1 VKHLYFCR
9 HGQSE
14 LNKAGMRAGQTETPL
29 TEEGRLQAKQA
40 GEAAEFLHVDY
51 IISSPYS
58 RALDTAHIIAD
69 VIGYPSDKIE
79 LNALFIERHFGVLEG
94 QPYSPDHDLD
104 NTEGAEHSNLLY
116 ERVKKAYEYLQS
128 LEADNILVV
137 GHSSTGRMLR
147 HVINPS
153 VPFGPP
159 SFPNAEIVQL
169 I

>member
-1 VKHLYFCR
+1 MKHLYFCR

-14 LNKAGMRAGQTETPL
+14 LNKAGMRAGQIETPL

-40 GEAAEFLHVDY
+40 GKSAEFLQVDY

-58 RALDTAHIIAD
+58 RALDTAHIIAET
-69 VIGYPSDKIE
+69 IGYPEEKIE
-79 LNALFIERHFGVLEG
+79 LNALFIERHFGILEG
-94 QPYSPDHDLD
+94 QPYNQDHDLD
-104 NTEGAEHSNLLY
+104 TIEGVEHTDLLF
-116 ERVKKAYEYLQS
+116 ERVQKAYEYLQTIDA
-128 LEADNILVV
+128 ENILVV

-147 HVINPS
+147 HVIDPT

>member
-1 VKHLYFCR
+1 MKHLYFCR

-14 LNKAGMRAGQTETPL
+14 LNKAGMRAGQIETPL

-40 GEAAEFLHVDY
+40 GESARFLGIDY

-58 RALDTAHIIAD
+58 RALDTAQIIAD
-69 VIGYPSDKIE
+69 AIGYPSEKIE
-79 LNALFIERHFGVLEG
+79 LNALFVERHFGVLEG
-94 QPYSPDHDLD
+94 QPYDPTHNID
-104 NTEGAEHSNLLY
+104 TIEGAEHTDLLF
-116 ERVKKAYEYLQS
+116 ERVKKAYAHLQTID
-128 LEADNILVV
+128 ADNVLVV

-147 HVINPS
+147 HIVNPS
-153 VPFGPP
+153 IPFKPP